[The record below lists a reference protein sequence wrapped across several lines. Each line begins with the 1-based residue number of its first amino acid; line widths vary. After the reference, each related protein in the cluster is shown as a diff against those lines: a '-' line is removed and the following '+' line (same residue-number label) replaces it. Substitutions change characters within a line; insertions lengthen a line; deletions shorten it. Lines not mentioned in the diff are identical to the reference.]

1 MATKQIYKTARGKEI
16 DMIKL
21 VKQNEMAI
29 AVGNANVNAR
39 GDKLGPGG
47 QIIKRREEIV
57 SEAAGTIP
65 APAVAPAP
73 VAATVVAPKA
83 TPAPVAAAPSPAAP
97 VVTKKDVKNLDPLGE
112 E

>member
-1 MATKQIYKTARGKEI
+1 MVMKQIYKTARGREI

-21 VKQNEMAI
+21 VKQNEMAV

-65 APAVAPAP
+65 APAVAPTP
-73 VAATVVAPKA
+73 VVAAKP
-83 TPAPVAAAPSPAAP
+83 TPAPVVEPITPAPTPAAP
-97 VVTKKDVKNLDPLGE
+97 VVAKKDVQNMDPLGE

>member
-1 MATKQIYKTARGKEI
+1 MVMKQIYKTARGREI

-21 VKQNEMAI
+21 VKQNEMTV

-65 APAVAPAP
+65 APAVPPTSAPVAAPVATPKPAPAP
-73 VAATVVAPKA
+73 VAA
-83 TPAPVAAAPSPAAP
+83 PAPAVA
-97 VVTKKDVKNLDPLGE
+97 KKDVQNMDPLGE

>member
-21 VKQNEMAI
+21 VKQNEMAV

-65 APAVAPAP
+65 APVVASKPAPVATPVAPAP
-73 VAATVVAPKA
+73 T
-83 TPAPVAAAPSPAAP
+83 PAAP
-97 VVTKKDVKNLDPLGE
+97 IVAKKDVQNMDPLGE

>member
-16 DMIKL
+16 DMYKL
-21 VKQNEMAI
+21 VKQNEMAV

-57 SEAAGTIP
+57 SEAAGTVP
-65 APAVAPAP
+65 APAVIASPTPVAAPVVAPAP
-73 VAATVVAPKA
+73 VAKVAPI
-83 TPAPVAAAPSPAAP
+83 VA
-97 VVTKKDVKNLDPLGE
+97 KKDVQNMDPLGE